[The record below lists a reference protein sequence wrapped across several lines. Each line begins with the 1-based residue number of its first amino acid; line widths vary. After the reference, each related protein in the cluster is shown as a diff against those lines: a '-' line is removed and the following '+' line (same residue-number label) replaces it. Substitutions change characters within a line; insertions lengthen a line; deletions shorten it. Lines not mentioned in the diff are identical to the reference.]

1 MKQRLLLAL
10 LMVFASVGL
19 IGAQSIKVTPN
30 GTQTTKITCAGST
43 PTISTP
49 ITGVAISGN
58 VVTIDVS
65 VTQEVTISTP
75 MVTGFTIEG
84 NFDKVVI
91 EGKTLATSLS
101 FASGNYCKDLTVSGS
116 GFKTLTLSGLG
127 LEALNVLGATALGTL
142 DASNNSLSNIG
153 NTFASSLTSLDLSEN
168 NISGK
173 KTFSS
178 MPSLTTLNV
187 SDNQL
192 EDIDISGLASLTTLN
207 VSDNQLEDIDIS
219 GLASLTSLDVRG
231 NNIKGTIAGAPT
243 DTQYGTQVLDGS
255 SLSATANKGFR
266 VSEIAKTALS
276 LTSVDDSKLSAISWK
291 KLNGTVYGPN
301 NTTEADQ
308 QDTYKDEYRFHDAA
322 GYYVDGTYAVTFTY
336 DGRTYEVQGLKV
348 TPAEFKLKAEVPAN
362 ASLFTVSGQKS
373 GDLQAGAVVEQGKD
387 LTFSVAPKDGY
398 NADATVYEVENM
410 VPTNSGAQAPY
421 VGKTYQFT
429 VKGKYVNESTSAEP
443 KIKATVKG
451 YEHKVQYENTLQDGG
466 SFTVE
471 KEVGGVTSALK
482 AGSIIT
488 TGDKLVIKIKPETGY
503 EDDFKLTINGVN
515 KTSDVKQEDNTHNFV
530 YTETMNETSYT
541 GTTSINI
548 VVTFEKTDVQLS
560 ATVDGK
566 IIDANLGGFLKDNQI
581 IIKGQDGDQATYT
594 LSNNKISLAPK
605 TSYQATFELGQA
617 GSDIYRLQ
625 DITINGGKKGTLNED
640 LQDNG
645 NMKYT
650 VAFSVETSDVTL
662 SITTKKLKE
671 VTINVP
677 TGQELAYTGQA
688 NPIQFT
694 TTPAGLEKNV
704 KVTYYT
710 NNGSGDQELGEQ
722 APVNAGK
729 YKAKL
734 EYKEDGS
741 YTGKA
746 TNDIPFEI
754 VKADLTIETL
764 PTVTV
769 GRDGKYVIEGGKVVF
784 GSTEIEGTWQANSD
798 GNSVNEPDAVNKG
811 KSHTEWVK
819 FTPTSATD
827 KANFT
832 ETKAQVKVI
841 VNGQALTEYSFGV
854 DGTLPTG
861 YALTWYN
868 GKKEVNPATDKFP
881 EGTTLTAVLTYPK
894 GTQNV
899 EFKATSPNAKSTVTK
914 DNTASTDG
922 RAVYTVK
929 LNENTKFV
937 VTADAGKQYTVKF
950 DKVDVDYT
958 GEPQAYDES
967 EITIYDAEKG
977 DVTSTMLSKAE
988 ISYKG
993 VEGEPIDAG
1002 TYTVVVTIPA
1012 DATTGYVE
1020 TIAEEA
1026 VFTID
1031 PIPAVV
1037 DKWPIASVIAKGVE
1051 LVNSELTEG
1060 VSRIPG
1066 KFEWKNTAK
1075 TFDKAGEY
1083 KEVVTFTPD
1092 PEYQKNYTSIE
1103 TPVGTSDTS
1112 GEGEDKDDH
1121 RVTVRVS
1128 DEQIVMFVQPAE
1140 GLLVVTNEA
1149 GETLKTGDPISKG
1162 QVLHITAA
1170 PYSNFELAS
1179 LTVNGTPCSGTYTVG
1194 DVSITVKAT
1203 FSVKE
1208 PDPEE
1213 IIDPNTQY
1221 IVTLPDANDVR
1232 GAIIN
1237 NPGKNGVKFNEPF
1250 TFSISTLAADAKN
1263 LVVKANGATLT
1274 PTSAGTYRLS
1284 SVTGNTTITVS
1295 LANPTELKVNI
1306 PREYKNA
1313 KGYLVGKVQ
1322 VEGPADGKCYYGDAL
1337 TLVAYPE
1344 SGVSFTRWSDGNREQ
1359 LREITV
1365 TKDLELKAEFS
1376 GTPTGIEDIESAS
1389 IYAGDG
1395 YIQVKNV
1402 VNADLTV
1409 VSISGRIQT
1418 RQHLDGDMQ
1427 VRVPA
1432 GVYVVILE
1440 SGQEVKR
1447 MKVIVR

>member
-30 GTQTTKITCAGST
+30 GTKATKITCAGST

-49 ITGVAISGN
+49 TTGVTISGSD
-58 VVTIDVS
+58 VTIDVN

-75 MVTGFTIEG
+75 MVTGFTIAG

-91 EGKTLATSLS
+91 EGETLATSLS
-101 FASGNYCKDLTVSGS
+101 FGSNNYCKDLTVSGS

-127 LEALNVLGATALGTL
+127 LEALNVKGATALETL
-142 DASNNSLSNIG
+142 NASDNHLSDIG
-153 NTFASSLTSLDLSEN
+153 NTFASSLKNLDLSKN
-168 NISGK
+168 NISGMK
-173 KTFSS
+173 YFTS
-178 MPSLTTLNV
+178 MPNLTTLNV

-192 EDIDISGLASLTTLN
+192 VGIDISGLT
-207 VSDNQLEDIDIS
+207 
-219 GLASLTSLDVRG
+219 SLTSLDVRG
-231 NNIKGTIAGAPT
+231 NSINGAITGAPT
-243 DTQYGTQVLDGS
+243 NTQYGTQILDGS
-255 SLSATANKGFR
+255 SITSVAANKGFR
-266 VSEIAKTALS
+266 VSEIANSVLS
-276 LTSVDDSKLSAISWK
+276 SFSGGELAGTWK
-291 KLNGTVYGPN
+291 KLNGTVYGA
-301 NTTEADQ
+301 TTEAHLQ
-308 QDTYKDEYRFHDAA
+308 STYKDEYRFYDAA

-348 TPAEFKLKAEVPAN
+348 TPAEFTLKAEMPAN
-362 ASLFTVSGQKS
+362 ASAFTADGQSLVSGVTVKQNA
-373 GDLQAGAVVEQGKD
+373 DVTFAVTVD
-387 LTFSVAPKDGY
+387 AGY

-451 YEHKVQYENTLQDGG
+451 YEHKVQYENTSQDGG

-798 GNSVNEPDAVNKG
+798 GNPVNEPDPANKG

-967 EITIYDAEKG
+967 EITIYDAEKV

>member
-43 PTISTP
+43 PNISTP

-65 VTQEVTISTP
+65 VTQEVTISTL

-84 NFDKVVI
+84 NFDKVEVD
-91 EGKTLATSLS
+91 GQTLATSLS

-116 GFKTLTLSGLG
+116 GFKSLTLTGLG
-127 LEALNVLGATALGTL
+127 LEALNVKGATALETL
-142 DASNNSLSNIG
+142 NASDNHLSDIG
-153 NTFASSLTSLDLSEN
+153 NTFASSLKNLDLSKN
-168 NISGK
+168 NISGMK
-173 KTFSS
+173 YFTS
-178 MPSLTTLNV
+178 MPNLTTLNV

-192 EDIDISGLASLTTLN
+192 EGIDISGLTSLTTLN

-276 LTSVDDSKLSAISWK
+276 LASVDANKLSAISWK
-291 KLNGTVYGPN
+291 KLNGTVYGPGT
-301 NTTEADQ
+301 TTEAHQ
-308 QDTYKDEYRFHDAA
+308 QSTYKAEYRFYDASN
-322 GYYVDGTYAVTFTY
+322 YYVDGTYAVTFTY

-348 TPAEFKLKAEVPAN
+348 TPAEFTLKAEVPAN
-362 ASLFTVSGQKS
+362 ASAFTADGQSLVSGVTVKQNA
-373 GDLQAGAVVEQGKD
+373 DVTFAVTVD
-387 LTFSVAPKDGY
+387 AGY

-451 YEHKVQYENTLQDGG
+451 YEHKVQYENTSQDGG

-503 EDDFKLTINGVN
+503 EDDFKLTINN
-515 KTSDVKQEDNTHNFV
+515 TDKTANVVKDDKTNNFV
-530 YTETMNETSYT
+530 YTETMDEISYA

-548 VVTFEKTDVQLS
+548 VVTFEKTNIQLS
-560 ATVDGK
+560 AIVDGK
-566 IIDANLGGFLKDNQI
+566 TVDANMDGYLAGRKILI
-581 IIKGQDGDQATYT
+581 AGQDGSQTELT
-594 LSNNKISLAPK
+594 NNKISLAPN
-605 TSYQATFELGQA
+605 TTYQAIFTLGEFN
-617 GSDIYRLQ
+617 DKVYRLQ

-640 LQDNG
+640 PQTDNG
-645 NMKYT
+645 MQYT

-662 SITTKKLKE
+662 AITTKTLSQ

-677 TGQELAYTGQA
+677 TSQELVYTGQA

-729 YKAKL
+729 YKAIL
-734 EYKEDGS
+734 EYVEDGAYIGS
-741 YTGKA
+741 KA
-746 TNDIPFEI
+746 STTSEFE
-754 VKADLTIETL
+754 VVQADLTIETL

-769 GRDGKYVIEGGKVVF
+769 GRDGKYLIEGGKVVF
-784 GSTEIEGTWQANSD
+784 GNTEIKGTWQANSD
-798 GNSVNEPDAVNKG
+798 GAPANEPDPVNKG
-811 KSHTEWVK
+811 KSHTEWVT
-819 FTPTSATD
+819 FTPDNATD

-841 VNGQALTEYSFGV
+841 VNGQALTEYTFGV

-861 YALTWYN
+861 YAVTWYN
-868 GKKEVNPATDKFP
+868 GKKQVNPSADKFP
-881 EGTTLTAVLTYPK
+881 EGTVLTAVVTYPK
-894 GTQNV
+894 GTKDV
-899 EFKATSPNAKSTVTK
+899 DFKATSQNAQSTVTK
-914 DNTASTDG
+914 DTNASTDG

-937 VTADAGKQYTVKF
+937 VVSGTGKQYTVKF
-950 DKVDVDYT
+950 NSVKVDYN
-958 GEPQAYDES
+958 GMPQAYDKTN
-967 EITIYDAEKG
+967 ITIYDADKTV
-977 DVTSTMLSKAE
+977 VTSNTKAV

-993 VEGEPIDAG
+993 VEGEPVDAG

-1012 DATTGYVE
+1012 DMSTGYVE

-1026 VFTID
+1026 VFTINKIH
-1031 PIPAVV
+1031 PII
-1037 DKWPIASVIAKGVE
+1037 DKWPVASVIAKGVE

-1060 VSRIPG
+1060 ISRIPG
-1066 KFEWKNTAK
+1066 TFAWNEPSK
-1075 TFDKAGEY
+1075 TFAEAGEY
-1083 KEVVTFTPD
+1083 KEKVTFTPD
-1092 PEYQKNYTSIE
+1092 TEYQKNYTTVE
-1103 TPVGTSDTS
+1103 TPTGTSGS
-1112 GEGEDKDDH
+1112 GGEGDDEDDY

-1128 DEQIVMFVQPAE
+1128 DAQIVMFTQPAE
-1140 GLLVVTNEA
+1140 GILTVTNEA

-1162 QVLHITAA
+1162 QVLRIAAA

-1179 LTVNGTPCSGTYTVG
+1179 LTVNGTACSGTYTVG

-1208 PDPEE
+1208 PDPGEV
-1213 IIDPNTQY
+1213 IDPNSQY
-1221 IVTLPDANDVR
+1221 VVTVQR
-1232 GAIIN
+1232 GTIN
-1237 NPGKNGVKFNEPF
+1237 NRGFVISHEGKNGVYFGKSFEF
-1250 TFSISTLAADAKN
+1250 TVSALAADLKN
-1263 LVVKANGATLT
+1263 LVVTGA
-1274 PTSAGTYRLS
+1274 SKVSDGKYRIEE
-1284 SVTGNTTITVS
+1284 VNANTTITVS
-1295 LANPTELKVNI
+1295 LPNPTELKVNI
-1306 PREYKNA
+1306 PREYKNT

-1322 VEGPADGKCYYGDAL
+1322 VEGSADGKCYYGDAL

-1418 RQHLDGDMQ
+1418 RQHLDGDVQ

-1432 GVYVVILE
+1432 GVYVVVLE
-1440 SGQEVKR
+1440 SGQDVKR
-1447 MKVIVR
+1447 VKVIVR

>member
-30 GTQTTKITCAGST
+30 GTMATKITCAGST
-43 PTISTP
+43 PAISTP
-49 ITGVAISGN
+49 TTGVTISGSD
-58 VVTIDVS
+58 VTIDVN
-65 VTQEVTISTP
+65 VTQEVTILTP
-75 MVTGFTIEG
+75 MVTGFTIDG

-91 EGKTLATSLS
+91 DGQTLATSLS
-101 FASGNYCKDLTVSGS
+101 FGPNNYCKDLTVSGS
-116 GFKTLTLSGLG
+116 GFKTLTLTGLG
-127 LEALNVLGATALGTL
+127 LEALNVLGATGLETL

-173 KTFSS
+173 KTFFS

-192 EDIDISGLASLTTLN
+192 EDIYIS
-207 VSDNQLEDIDIS
+207 D
-219 GLASLTSLDVRG
+219 LASLTSLDVRG

-503 EDDFKLTINGVN
+503 EDDFKLTINN
-515 KTSDVKQEDNTHNFV
+515 TDKTANVVKDDKTNNFV
-530 YTETMNETSYT
+530 YTETMDETSYA

-548 VVTFEKTDVQLS
+548 VVTFEKTNIQLFAKVDGQEITDQMNYLGGHKIVIAGQDGTKTELS
-560 ATVDGK
+560 ATTK
-566 IIDANLGGFLKDNQI
+566 
-581 IIKGQDGDQATYT
+581 
-594 LSNNKISLAPK
+594 KISLAPN
-605 TSYQATFELGQA
+605 TTYQAIFELGQS

-798 GNSVNEPDAVNKG
+798 GNPVNEPDAANKG

-899 EFKATSPNAKSTVTK
+899 EFKATSPNAKSMVTK
-914 DNTASTDG
+914 ENTASTDG

-967 EITIYDAEKG
+967 EITIYDEEKG

-1418 RQHLDGDMQ
+1418 KQQLSGDTQ

>member
-1 MKQRLLLAL
+1 MKQRLLLCL
-10 LMVFASVGL
+10 LMLMVSVGVSW
-19 IGAQSIKVTPN
+19 AQSIKVTPN
-30 GTQTTKITCAGST
+30 GTKPTTITCTGST
-43 PTISTP
+43 PTASPT
-49 ITGVAISGN
+49 TGVTITGN
-58 VVTIDVS
+58 VVKIDVS
-65 VTQEVTISTP
+65 VTTEVTISTP
-75 MVTGFTIEG
+75 MVTGFTIDG
-84 NFDKVVI
+84 NFDKVEVD
-91 EGKTLATSLS
+91 GQSLATSLS
-101 FASGNYCKDLTVSGS
+101 FASGNYCQDLTVSGS
-116 GFKTLTLSGLG
+116 GFKTLTLTGLG
-127 LEALNVLGATALGTL
+127 LETLTVTGATALETL
-142 DASNNSLSNIG
+142 NASDNHLTNISSLLATTLKDLNLSKNNLSGIKDFSL
-153 NTFASSLTSLDLSEN
+153 LTSL
-168 NISGK
+168 K
-173 KTFSS
+173 
-178 MPSLTTLNV
+178 TLNV
-187 SDNQL
+187 SENQL
-192 EDIDISGLASLTTLN
+192 TDGLKIPSG
-207 VSDNQLEDIDIS
+207 
-219 GLASLTSLDVRG
+219 LTSLDVSK
-231 NNIKGTIAGAPT
+231 NNIQGTIANAPT
-243 DTQYGTQVLDGS
+243 NTKYDTQILTS
-255 SLSATANKGFR
+255 SESTTANTGFR
-266 VSEIAKTALS
+266 VKDIAGDALGS
-276 LTSVDDSKLSAISWK
+276 SYDASKPISVVKWGKLD
-291 KLNGTVYGPN
+291 GTTYSD
-301 NTTEADQ
+301 TKEAQKQPSYDN
-308 QDTYKDEYRFHDAA
+308 EYRFYDAS

-348 TPAEFKLKAEVPAN
+348 SPAEFELKAGLPAN
-362 ASLFTVSGQKS
+362 ATAFTANGNALANGVTVKQNE
-373 GDLQAGAVVEQGKD
+373 DVTFAVTVD
-387 LTFSVAPKDGY
+387 AGY

-410 VPTNSGAQAPY
+410 VPTNSSATAPY

-429 VKGKYVNESTSAEP
+429 VKGKYVSESTSAEP

-451 YEHKVQYENTLQDGG
+451 YEHKVQYENQLQDGG

-471 KEVGGVTSALK
+471 KEVGGVTSVLK
-482 AGSIIT
+482 SGSIIT

-503 EDDFKLTINGVN
+503 EDDFKLTINN
-515 KTSDVKQEDNTHNFV
+515 TDKTSSVVKDDKTDNFV
-530 YTETMNETSYT
+530 YSEVMDETSYA

-548 VVTFEKTDVQLS
+548 VVTFKKTNVQLS
-560 ATVDGK
+560 ATIDGK
-566 IIDANLGGFLKDNQI
+566 IIDANLGSFLKDNQI
-581 IIKGQDGDQATYT
+581 IIKGQDGDQTTYT

-671 VTINVP
+671 VTINAASD
-677 TGQELAYTGQA
+677 QELVYTGKA

-704 KVTYYT
+704 KITYYDT
-710 NNGSGDQELGEQ
+710 NSTPEKNLGEQ
-722 APVNAGK
+722 APVNAGN

-746 TNDIPFEI
+746 TNGIPFEI
-754 VKADLTIETL
+754 VKADLSIETL

-798 GNSVNEPDAVNKG
+798 GSPINEPDAANKG

-819 FTPTSATD
+819 FTPNNATD

-894 GTQNV
+894 GTKNV
-899 EFKATSPNAKSTVTK
+899 DFKATSQNAKSTVTK

-922 RAVYTVK
+922 HAVYTVK

-950 DKVDVDYT
+950 NEVDEDYT
-958 GEPQAYDES
+958 GEPQAYDID
-967 EITIYDAEKG
+967 EITIYDAEKV

-1012 DATTGYVE
+1012 DASTGYVE

-1066 KFEWKNTAK
+1066 KFEWKNKTK
-1075 TFDKAGEY
+1075 TFNKAGEY

-1092 PEYQKNYTSIE
+1092 PAYQKNYTSIE

-1162 QVLHITAA
+1162 QVLHITAS

-1179 LTVNGTPCSGTYTVG
+1179 LTVNGQSCSGTYTVG

-1203 FSVKE
+1203 FSVKQPE
-1208 PDPEE
+1208 APDPE
-1213 IIDPNTQY
+1213 IDPNTQY
-1221 IVTLPDANDVR
+1221 IVTLPGANDVR

-1237 NPGKNGVKFNEPF
+1237 NPGKNGVKFNQPF
-1250 TFSISTLAADAKN
+1250 SFSISTLAADAKN
-1263 LVVKANGATLT
+1263 LVVKANGVTLT
-1274 PTSAGTYRLS
+1274 PTSAGTYRLA
-1284 SVTGNTTITVS
+1284 SVTGTTTVTVS

-1313 KGYLVGKVQ
+1313 KDYLVGKVQ
-1322 VEGPADGKCYYGDAL
+1322 VEGPADGKCYYGDQI

-1359 LREITV
+1359 LREMTV
-1365 TKDLELKAEFS
+1365 TKDLTLKAEFS
-1376 GTPTGIEDIESAS
+1376 GTPTGIEDIESAG
-1389 IYAGDG
+1389 IYAGNG

-1402 VNADLTV
+1402 ANADLTV

-1418 RQHLDGDMQ
+1418 RQHLDGDVQ

-1432 GVYVVILE
+1432 GVYVVVLE
-1440 SGQEVKR
+1440 SGKDVKR
-1447 MKVIVR
+1447 VKVIVR

>member
-1 MKQRLLLAL
+1 MKQRLLLCL
-10 LMVFASVGL
+10 LMLMVSVGVSW
-19 IGAQSIKVTPN
+19 AVDASIKVTPN
-30 GTQTTKITCAGST
+30 GTKATTITCTGST
-43 PTISTP
+43 PTASPT
-49 ITGVAISGN
+49 TGVTVSGS
-58 VVTIDVS
+58 VVTIDVG
-65 VTQEVTISTP
+65 VTTEVTITTP
-75 MVTGFTIEG
+75 LVTGFTIDG
-84 NFDKVVI
+84 NFDKVVVD
-91 EGKTLATSLS
+91 GQSSATSLS

-116 GFKTLTLSGLG
+116 GFKSLTLKGLG
-127 LEALNVLGATALGTL
+127 LEALDVTGATALETL
-142 DASNNSLSNIG
+142 NASDNHLSNIG
-153 NTFASSLTSLDLSEN
+153 KTFASSLKSLDLSKN

-173 KTFSS
+173 KIFSS
-178 MPSLTTLNV
+178 MTNLTSLNV

-192 EDIDISGLASLTTLN
+192 TEIDITALTN
-207 VSDNQLEDIDIS
+207 
-219 GLASLTSLDVRG
+219 LTSLDVRG
-231 NNIKGTIAGAPT
+231 NNIKGAIPGAPAN
-243 DTQYGTQVLDGS
+243 TQYGTQVIDGS
-255 SLSATANKGFR
+255 SITSVAANNGFR
-266 VSEIAKTALS
+266 VSEIANSVLS
-276 LTSVDDSKLSAISWK
+276 SFSGSELTGTWK
-291 KLNGTVYGPN
+291 KLNGTVYGT
-301 NTTEADQ
+301 TTEAHQ
-308 QDTYKDEYRFHDAA
+308 QSTYKDEYRFYDAA

-348 TPAEFKLKAEVPAN
+348 TPAEFELKAGLPAN
-362 ASLFTVSGQKS
+362 ATAFTADGQSLISGVTVKQNE
-373 GDLQAGAVVEQGKD
+373 DVTFAVTVD
-387 LTFSVAPKDGY
+387 AGY

-410 VPTNSGAQAPY
+410 VPTNSSATAPY

-429 VKGKYVNESTSAEP
+429 VKGKYVSESTSAEP

-471 KEVGGVTSALK
+471 KEVGGKPDQLPS
-482 AGSIIT
+482 GGIIT
-488 TGDKLVIKIKPETGY
+488 TGDKLVIKIKPETSY
-503 EDDFKLTINGVN
+503 EDDFKLTINN
-515 KTSDVKQEDNTHNFV
+515 TDKTSSVVKDDKTDNFV
-530 YTETMNETSYT
+530 YSEVMDETSYA
-541 GTTSINI
+541 GTTTINI
-548 VVTFEKTDVQLS
+548 VVTFKKTDVQLT
-560 ATVDGK
+560 AIVDGK
-566 IIDANLGGFLKDNQI
+566 TVDSNMDGYLKDKKI
-581 IIKGQDGDQATYT
+581 LIAGQDGSQTD
-594 LSNNKISLAPK
+594 LSNNQISLAPN
-605 TSYQATFELGQA
+605 TSYQAIFELGEYNNNV
-617 GSDIYRLQ
+617 YRLQ

-671 VTINVP
+671 VTINAAS
-677 TGQELAYTGQA
+677 GQELIYTGKA

-694 TTPAGLEKNV
+694 TSPAGLEKNV

-729 YKAKL
+729 YKAKF

-746 TNDIPFEI
+746 TSDMPFEI
-754 VKADLTIETL
+754 VKADLSIETL

-798 GNSVNEPDAVNKG
+798 GSPINEPDAANKG

-819 FTPTSATD
+819 FTPNNATD

-854 DGTLPTG
+854 DGTLPSG

-894 GTQNV
+894 GTKNV
-899 EFKATSPNAKSTVTK
+899 DFKATSQNAKSTVTK

-958 GEPQAYDES
+958 GEPQAYDKN
-967 EITIYDAEKG
+967 EITIYDTEKV
-977 DVTSTMLSKAE
+977 DVTSTLLSKAE

-993 VEGEPIDAG
+993 VEGEPVDAG
-1002 TYTVVVTIPA
+1002 TYTVIVTIPA
-1012 DATTGYVE
+1012 DASTGYVE

-1066 KFEWKNTAK
+1066 KFEWKNKAK
-1075 TFDKAGEY
+1075 TFNKAGEY

-1092 PEYQKNYTSIE
+1092 PAYQKNYTSIE

-1162 QVLHITAA
+1162 QVLHITAS
-1170 PYSNFELAS
+1170 PYSNFS
-1179 LTVNGTPCSGTYTVG
+1179 TRT
-1194 DVSITVKAT
+1194 
-1203 FSVKE
+1203 
-1208 PDPEE
+1208 
-1213 IIDPNTQY
+1213 PNTSSHFR
-1221 IVTLPDANDVR
+1221 VR
-1232 GAIIN
+1232 MMCAAR
-1237 NPGKNGVKFNEPF
+1237 
-1250 TFSISTLAADAKN
+1250 SSTI
-1263 LVVKANGATLT
+1263 
-1274 PTSAGTYRLS
+1274 R
-1284 SVTGNTTITVS
+1284 
-1295 LANPTELKVNI
+1295 
-1306 PREYKNA
+1306 
-1313 KGYLVGKVQ
+1313 
-1322 VEGPADGKCYYGDAL
+1322 
-1337 TLVAYPE
+1337 
-1344 SGVSFTRWSDGNREQ
+1344 
-1359 LREITV
+1359 
-1365 TKDLELKAEFS
+1365 
-1376 GTPTGIEDIESAS
+1376 
-1389 IYAGDG
+1389 
-1395 YIQVKNV
+1395 
-1402 VNADLTV
+1402 
-1409 VSISGRIQT
+1409 
-1418 RQHLDGDMQ
+1418 
-1427 VRVPA
+1427 VRM
-1432 GVYVVILE
+1432 G
-1440 SGQEVKR
+1440 
-1447 MKVIVR
+1447 